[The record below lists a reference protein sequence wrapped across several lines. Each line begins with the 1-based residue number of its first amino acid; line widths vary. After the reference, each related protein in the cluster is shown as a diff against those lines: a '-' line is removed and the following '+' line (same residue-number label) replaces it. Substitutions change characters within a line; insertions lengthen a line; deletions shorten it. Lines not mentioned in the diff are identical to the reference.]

1 MDFTNDPNSFRQDRW
16 FSLPEDAIPYL
27 QWLCI
32 THPEDAPE
40 ILSAAL
46 LQARKNVVTGSSR
59 DLLKLET
66 ERLLRVHHRWDR
78 VLAIRAR

>member
-1 MDFTNDPNSFRQDRW
+1 MDFANDPNLLRQDRW
-16 FSLPEDAIPYL
+16 FSLPEDALPYL
-27 QWLCI
+27 QALCY

-46 LQARKNVVTGSSR
+46 LQARKNVAVGANR
-59 DLLKLET
+59 ELLRLET

-78 VLAIRAR
+78 VLAIRAA